1 VLFALNSTML
11 YLGTAA
17 GAAIG
22 GAVIA
27 SFGYRGLP
35 VASAALILLV
45 ALLVRAS
52 EPRDAAGA

>member
-1 VLFALNSTML
+1 ML

-27 SFGYRGLP
+27 SVGYRGLP
-35 VASAALILLV
+35 VASSVLILLV

-52 EPRDAAGA
+52 EPRERSGA